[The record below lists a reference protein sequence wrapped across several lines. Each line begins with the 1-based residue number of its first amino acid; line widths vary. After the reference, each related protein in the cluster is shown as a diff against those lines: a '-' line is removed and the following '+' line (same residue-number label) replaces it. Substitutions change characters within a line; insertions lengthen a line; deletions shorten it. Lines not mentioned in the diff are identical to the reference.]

1 MCSDMSDVDNPD
13 GEEESVITG
22 LLLDG
27 ETEGS
32 SYETATD
39 GGGDRDEDGDML
51 GLLDK
56 DIVGSKD
63 GRLESA
69 EGKRLG
75 RDDSSREGLDEGL

>member
-1 MCSDMSDVDNPD
+1 MSDGGKLD

-39 GGGDRDEDGDML
+39 GDEDGDML

-56 DIVGSKD
+56 EIIGCTD
-63 GRLESA
+63 GRLEST

-75 RDDSSREGLDEGL
+75 RDDSSTEGLDEGP